1 MLEKLQDDALVI
13 IKRIEKLRSEDEV
26 LTFKVAR
33 LLKELV
39 ALLEQQKE
47 DNQEIIK
54 FLYQTYNYV
63 GDMFANIGRFAL
75 SAKYHQE
82 ALELARR
89 LENTPENIVS
99 VFSKLLRDRNYY
111 VDDDCE
117 DVKELVKGMISE
129 QVIEKELTER
139 KNHRRSL
146 KHDPVEMSKEYLDVI
161 DEVEE
166 KISKNRTIFGMGACH
181 EIWHLKYVYLA
192 ERGIQW
198 RSPAVLNPRVMFD

>member
-26 LTFKVAR
+26 LTFKVACQ
-33 LLKELV
+33 LKELV

-75 SAKYHQE
+75 SAKYHQV

-89 LENTPENIVS
+89 LENAPENIVN

-166 KISKNRTIFGMGACH
+166 EISKHRTIFGMGACH

-192 ERGIQW
+192 ERGIPW
-198 RSPAVLNPRVMFD
+198 RSPAMLNPRVMFD